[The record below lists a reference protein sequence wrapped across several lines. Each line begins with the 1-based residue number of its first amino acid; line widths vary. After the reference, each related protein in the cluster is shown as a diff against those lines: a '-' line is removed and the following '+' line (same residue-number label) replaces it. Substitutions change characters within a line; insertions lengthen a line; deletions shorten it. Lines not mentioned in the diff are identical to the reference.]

1 MDSQKPEINTE
12 MGTIRIADEVV
23 STVAGLAASEV
34 EGVASLS
41 GGWSTDLVEKLGRKN
56 LGKGIKVEVV
66 DGSTSIE
73 ISIVVKFGHPI
84 PDVAET
90 VQQEVKQS
98 VETMTGLVVKAVN
111 VNVIAVDIKKDEPV
125 EEKTADDTELE

>member
-1 MDSQKPEINTE
+1 MDALKPEINTV

-23 STVAGLAASEV
+23 STVAGIAAAEV

-41 GGWSTDLVEKLGRKN
+41 GGWGTALAEKLGKKN

-66 DGSTSIE
+66 DASTSID
-73 ISIVVKFGHPI
+73 ISIVVKFGYPI
-84 PDVAET
+84 PEVAGT

-98 VETMTGLVVKAVN
+98 VETMTGLNVKAVN
-111 VNVIAVDIKKDEPV
+111 VNVIAVDIKKEEPV
-125 EEKTADDTELE
+125 EEAANDTELE

>member
-23 STVAGLAASEV
+23 STVAGLAAAEV

-41 GGWSTDLVEKLGRKN
+41 GGWGTDLVEKLGRKN
-56 LGKGIKVEVV
+56 LGKGIKVEVA

-73 ISIVVKFGHPI
+73 ISIVVKFGYPI

-98 VETMTGLVVKAVN
+98 VETMTGLIVKAVN
-111 VNVIAVDIKKDEPV
+111 VNVIAVDIKKEEPV
-125 EEKTADDTELE
+125 EDIAADDTELE